1 MAVSFSGSGQV
12 VSQVVSAIKTD
23 TSQTSAQTYSDIS
36 GLSVSIT
43 PRNSA
48 NKILVFLDIQ
58 GSNDGGSMAIQL
70 LRDSTQVA
78 IATSGTGNQINT
90 TLANYYN
97 NADANVIRGCSVSY
111 LDSPATTSSVTY
123 KVQFRTGNNGTSS
136 INRPSGNDNA
146 TYNMRTVS
154 TITVMEIAYA

>member
-1 MAVSFSGSGQV
+1 MSVSFSGSGQV

-23 TSQTSAQTYSDIS
+23 TSQTSSQTYSDIS

-43 PRNSA
+43 PRNAS
-48 NKILVFLDIQ
+48 NKILVFLNIQ

-78 IATSGTGNQINT
+78 IATSASGNQINA

-97 NADANVIRGCSVSY
+97 NADANVIRGESIAY

-123 KVQFRTGNNGTSS
+123 KVQFRTGNTGTSS